1 LDADANWLDSARLTA
16 GPATRIVGAPMSI
29 DAFQLEEFR
38 ALQAAIRERTSARL
52 LFLAIAWV
60 GWASLATAIMLV
72 LPAAPL
78 LVLPL
83 VLLLASFEV
92 NLGIIRGVEHIGAY
106 LRLAFEER
114 RAVPGWETAS
124 ADLARRYPRG
134 VADPV
139 LFWPFVAVLGAN
151 YLCVV
156 LAAGE
161 TADPAIHVREDSLDL
176 ALVTAL
182 HAAVLVRFVFG
193 RRGLASGREREF
205 QKIRAVTGSDG
216 TSSPP
221 PS

>member
-1 LDADANWLDSARLTA
+1 
-16 GPATRIVGAPMSI
+16 MSI
-29 DAFQLEEFR
+29 DAIQLEEFR
-38 ALQAAIRERTSARL
+38 ALRAAIRERTSARL

-72 LPAAPL
+72 LPAVPL

-83 VLLLASFEV
+83 VVLLAAFEV
-92 NLGIIRGVEHIGAY
+92 NLAIVRGAEHIAAY

-124 ADLARRYPRG
+124 ADLARRYPKSD
-134 VADPV
+134 ADPAF
-139 LFWPFVAVLGAN
+139 FWPFVAVLGAN

-156 LAAGE
+156 LAVGE

-182 HAAVLVRFVFG
+182 HAAVLVRFVLG
-193 RRGLASGREREF
+193 RRWLVGGREREL
-205 QKIRAVTGSDG
+205 QRLRAVTGSENIA
-216 TSSPP
+216 SPP
-221 PS
+221 PP

>member
-1 LDADANWLDSARLTA
+1 
-16 GPATRIVGAPMSI
+16 MSI
-29 DAFQLEEFR
+29 DAIQLEEFR
-38 ALQAAIRERTSARL
+38 ALRTAIRERTSARL

-72 LPAAPL
+72 LPAVPL

-83 VLLLASFEV
+83 VVLLAGFDV
-92 NLGIIRGVEHIGAY
+92 NLAMVRGAEHIAAY
-106 LRLAFEER
+106 LRVACEER

-124 ADLARRYPRG
+124 ADLARRHPES
-134 VADPV
+134 VADP
-139 LFWPFVAVLGAN
+139 LFFWLFAAVLGAN

-156 LAAGE
+156 LAVGE

-182 HAAVLVRFVFG
+182 HVAVLVRFVLG
-193 RRGLASGREREF
+193 RRGLMGGREREL
-205 QKIRAVTGSDG
+205 QKVRAVTGRENV
-216 TSSPP
+216 TSPP